1 MSRSSMFSRYTS
13 IARSHRSHVLAC
25 CERMPRVAL
34 VAVFLAAITFIPD
47 VVVHGQIPT
56 GAAPSQ
62 STAQPSSE
70 DSGSGL
76 MGLSTEAGSSDTQ
89 DTQDADTQNI
99 GSQDT
104 GSQDT
109 QDRNSSLSSS
119 SGGNSLSL
127 SSDQIIRILQQNPD
141 LVVELKSQAADRLQQ
156 QGTAI
161 DANDI
166 TDQMLYNQ
174 IATNADLRANITTF
188 LRARGY
194 ASSNDLPTAGA
205 NVGDGNTEGE
215 PFTGQ
220 HSQSTSGGTESGR
233 LAAAAGLDTGS
244 SSSESDQNNLSTNSI
259 QSMNSMG
266 NGSDSEQQ
274 RGRQEGNASTD
285 MPKVVRR
292 RPPYNLQSMHDLY
305 TQIPE
310 QTTALKRFGSEVF
323 VNRNMSAM
331 ARGGAGRDTP
341 LDVPLGP
348 DYVVGAGDTLTI
360 NMWGGMTQSFSRV
373 VDRDGRIMLPDAG
386 SLDVGGLPLGRA
398 EEMITGALQKQYRDV
413 QATVTVSNLRSVR
426 VYVVGDVQRPGG
438 YDISALATPLSALYA
453 AGGPTSVGSL
463 RVARHYRGN
472 QLVEDVDLY
481 DFLLHGIRNGSAH
494 FESGDTLLVPPAGP
508 QVAISGAVKRPAIYE
523 VKSGDSTLD
532 SLISDAGGAT
542 AAASLGHITIDRIG
556 ANHQRETVT
565 LKAANEGS
573 SQADRDAIAA
583 FQVQDGDRIR
593 ISPILSYSQHAI
605 YLVGHVARPGRLPYT
620 DGMHLSDVLHSYRDM
635 LPEPAEHG
643 EIVRLVPPDLHA
655 ETIDFDVPDVLNGNA
670 NVELHPFDTVRILGR
685 YQADAPIVTI
695 RGEVLHPG
703 KYPMSKGMTA
713 AQLVRMAG
721 GFKRDAL
728 LESADLTSYD
738 IKDGN
743 RIVENPVTIQIG
755 AAVAGTDSHADLPLK
770 PGDVLAIHQITSWN
784 DIGQSVTIRGQVKFP
799 GSYGFQDGERLSSVL
814 RRAGGLLPAAYPMGA
829 VLTRD
834 QVRQLEQQSRQQ
846 LITQIQT
853 NSAAAKLSPGIGG
866 AVGLQLIKAQQD
878 QVINDLKA
886 HPPTGRMVIDI
897 SADIDSWANTPADI
911 ELRQGD
917 VLVIPK
923 RPGFVLVTGQV
934 YNATAVTFTPGENA
948 NWYLSRAGGTNATA
962 NRKDTFIIRANG
974 TVVGRPSGSW
984 TDGKVFST
992 ILNPGDVI
1000 VVPQKVIGAMAWWKT
1015 LIQTAQLA
1023 ASVAVTAG
1031 ITTGGL

>member
-1 MSRSSMFSRYTS
+1 MLGSVLAANCTAQSQAVLDSFPSPSDTQSATGEGSSSMTPASADT
-13 IARSHRSHVLAC
+13 
-25 CERMPRVAL
+25 
-34 VAVFLAAITFIPD
+34 
-47 VVVHGQIPT
+47 Q
-56 GAAPSQ
+56 
-62 STAQPSSE
+62 
-70 DSGSGL
+70 DSGD
-76 MGLSTEAGSSDTQ
+76 SSDT
-89 DTQDADTQNI
+89 A
-99 GSQDT
+99 
-104 GSQDT
+104 
-109 QDRNSSLSSS
+109 LSSS
-119 SGGNSLSL
+119 SSLAASSTL
-127 SSDQIIRILQQNPD
+127 SSSQIIQILQQNPA
-141 LVVELKSQAADRLQQ
+141 LVEELKSQAADRLQQ
-156 QGTAI
+156 QGTQIQAS
-161 DANDI
+161 DI
-166 TDQMLYNQ
+166 SDQMLYNQ
-174 IATNADLRANITTF
+174 IETNADVQANTSAF
-188 LRARGY
+188 LRAHGY
-194 ASSNDLPTAGA
+194 SGAGGLPPAPSSTEDGSVNSNLFPGQDSPSAAKLAADTGVDAGPSSPHQPSLSQNLEQPLSSSA
-205 NVGDGNTEGE
+205 NRPGDG
-215 PFTGQ
+215 
-220 HSQSTSGGTESGR
+220 QSR
-233 LAAAAGLDTGS
+233 AH
-244 SSSESDQNNLSTNSI
+244 
-259 QSMNSMG
+259 
-266 NGSDSEQQ
+266 QQ
-274 RGRQEGNASTD
+274 TNASTD
-285 MPKVVRR
+285 LPKVLRQ
-292 RPPYNLQSMHDLY
+292 PAPYNLQSMRDLY
-305 TQIPE
+305 TQIPDASAPL
-310 QTTALKRFGSEVF
+310 QRFGSDVF
-323 VNRNMSAM
+323 VNRDMSAM

-348 DYVVGAGDTLTI
+348 DYVVGSGDTLTI

-386 SLDVGGLPLGRA
+386 SLNVGGLTLRQA
-398 EEMITGALQKQYRDV
+398 EDMITGALQKQYRDV
-413 QATVTVSNLRSVR
+413 QATVTVSGLRSVR

-438 YDISALATPLSALYA
+438 YDISSLATPLSALYA

-472 QLVEDVDLY
+472 QLIEDVDLY

-523 VKSGDSTLD
+523 VKSGDSALA

-565 LKAANEGS
+565 LKAADEGS
-573 SQADRDAIAA
+573 PQTERDAIAA

-593 ISPILSYSQHAI
+593 ISPILSYSQRAI

-620 DGMHLSDVLHSYRDM
+620 DGMHLSDVLHSYGDM

-655 ETIDFDVPDVLNGNA
+655 ETIDFDVPDVLIGNA

-685 YQADAPIVTI
+685 YQADAPVVTI

-728 LESADLTSYD
+728 VESADLTSYD
-738 IKDGN
+738 IKNGN
-743 RIVENPVTIQIG
+743 LIVENPVTIQIG

-770 PGDVLAIHQITSWN
+770 PGDVLAIHQITNWSN
-784 DIGQSVTIRGQVKFP
+784 IGQSVTIRGQVRFP

-829 VLTRD
+829 VLTRE
-834 QVRQLEQQSRQQ
+834 QVRTLEQQSQQQ

-866 AVGLQLIKAQQD
+866 AAGLQLIKAQQD

-917 VLVIPK
+917 VLTIPK

-934 YNATAVTFTPGENA
+934 YNATAVTFTPGKNA

-962 NRKDTFIIRANG
+962 QRKDTFIIRANG

-984 TDGKVFST
+984 TDDKVFST
-992 ILNPGDVI
+992 TLNPGDVV
-1000 VVPQKVIGAMAWWKT
+1000 VVPQKVIGASAFWKT